1 MPTPACRQA
10 GLARYSKDALN
21 AAHTGPLP
29 IGAQD
34 KFLDEL
40 EIRTALWF
48 QSSIGIT
55 IKAMKLLLTFVICT
69 VLDYGV
75 VQKQRRAI
83 YVILQQFPFC
93 SRDLEIASVF
103 PRKAPCAIAKSR
115 LRPDFSPI
123 TGIAG

>member
-1 MPTPACRQA
+1 MIQRANACACRQT
-10 GLARYSKDALN
+10 GLARYSKGALN

-55 IKAMKLLLTFVICT
+55 IKAMKLLLTFVVCT
-69 VLDYGV
+69 VLDYVHAVTFPGV
-75 VQKQRRAI
+75 WR
-83 YVILQQFPFC
+83 FC
-93 SRDLEIASVF
+93 S
-103 PRKAPCAIAKSR
+103 
-115 LRPDFSPI
+115 
-123 TGIAG
+123 